1 MSAKHSITNE
11 PLGSNTM
18 DFYHAEEKQTALGL
32 PPSYYE
38 LSQQQEDL
46 SSSHECPDARRCH
59 ASRLRRVF
67 LWLSLII
74 VSLGVIFALACVM
87 DACISGEGVGGLL
100 KRATDATTSSSG
112 GSTFTNRKRPSN
124 SASLFIH
131 QLTSI

>member
-1 MSAKHSITNE
+1 MSAKLSITNE
-11 PLGSNTM
+11 PLGSYTM
-18 DFYHAEEKQTALGL
+18 DFYHTGEKQTALGL
-32 PPSYYE
+32 PPSYSE
-38 LSQQQEDL
+38 LSQQQDDL
-46 SSSHECPDARRCH
+46 SSSHECPDAHRCH
-59 ASRLRRVF
+59 ASRLKRVF
-67 LWLSLII
+67 IWLSLIL

-131 QLTSI
+131 